1 MESPSSRYLLCPK
14 AIPLLSLSS
23 LSLVTKSSKSTRLS
37 SLCHDFEFHQQCG
50 TYSSYSVIL
59 LSSSFH
65 CLVTKSSNSTNFPF
79 LDFLGQCWSLWLINL
94 IFIDLLFD
102 WLIFSLIDFS
112 REDVHHLLLWCDLP
126 LRSRA
131 LPNGDSNL
139 GNWIRLLCRQVL
151 SLWSSWSSW
160 SLWSPWSLWSS
171 WSTSSISRSWGLG
184 ECLPRGWSRLVELI
198 RCLNSL
204 SQVGCIKIWWCWQWR
219 NYDDYGVSI
228 ESLSSVWDLCS
239 RWCCSRCL
247 ASRDPGQVS
256 TILIRM
262 LVILLHV
269 YTLYAVQQK

>member
-1 MESPSSRYLLCPK
+1 M
-14 AIPLLSLSS
+14 
-23 LSLVTKSSKSTRLS
+23 
-37 SLCHDFEFHQQCG
+37 
-50 TYSSYSVIL
+50 
-59 LSSSFH
+59 
-65 CLVTKSSNSTNFPF
+65 
-79 LDFLGQCWSLWLINL
+79 
-94 IFIDLLFD
+94 
-102 WLIFSLIDFS
+102 
-112 REDVHHLLLWCDLP
+112 HHLLLWCDLP

-131 LPNGDSNL
+131 LPDGDSNL
-139 GNWIRLLCRQVL
+139 GNWIGLLCRQVL

-184 ECLPRGWSRLVELI
+184 ECLPRGWSRLVELT

-204 SQVGCIKIWWCWQWR
+204 SQVGFTTIWCCWQWR
-219 NYDDYGVSI
+219 NHDDYKESI

-262 LVILLHV
+262 LVILLHTYIV
-269 YTLYAVQQK
+269 RISAEVVLCELSVWLYKELSKNIFKVAFFAGNCLTLLSCSFYIKLSCDFKELFKSIFFTGNCLTPWLRRRLSRWQMSSQAGGRRGQLEMSRLEKCILGSLRNMYSFLILKLIRKT